1 MSQLIKALLL
11 MTLALMFSVTSPLT
25 GSLSEAV
32 AETKRVITMTGRA
45 SVGAAPDKVEISLG
59 VSSKAETARDAL
71 TLNTANM
78 NNVLKTLKDNG
89 IEEKFIQTSNFSIQ
103 PDYEH
108 FRDGRAPKIR
118 GYRVSNSVKV
128 LVEEI
133 DKVGALLD
141 KVVSSGSNQINGIR
155 FLVSKEDELKDEA
168 RKSAVAVATRKAK
181 LYAEAA
187 GVKLGDVIMITES
200 SHGGGHPVPI
210 ARTLA
215 KEANAVPIAGGE
227 QQLSVSVTMSWELD

>member
-108 FRDGRAPKIR
+108 FRDGRTPKIR

-133 DKVGALLD
+133 DKVGPLLD